1 MSYEADAMRALTIA
15 LRNSD
20 GLKYALK
27 DFNSNI
33 EVLKFLSIELAKANE
48 LEEIKLGLRRKED
61 YSYTDIFKNFSHKY
75 KDKNKIIV
83 NN

>member
-27 DFNSNI
+27 EFNSNI

-61 YSYTDIFKNFSHKY
+61 YSYKANIKTRTR
-75 KDKNKIIV
+75 
-83 NN
+83 

>member
-1 MSYEADAMRALTIA
+1 MSYETDAMRGLTMA

-48 LEEIKLGLRRKED
+48 LEEIKLGLRSKEE
-61 YSYTDIFKNFSHKY
+61 YSYKANIKTRTR
-75 KDKNKIIV
+75 
-83 NN
+83 

>member
-1 MSYEADAMRALTIA
+1 MSCETDAMRALTMA

-48 LEEIKLGLRRKED
+48 LEEIKLGLRSKEE
-61 YSYTDIFKNFSHKY
+61 YSYKANIKTRTR
-75 KDKNKIIV
+75 
-83 NN
+83 

>member
-48 LEEIKLGLRRKED
+48 LEEIKLGLRSKEE
-61 YSYTDIFKNFSHKY
+61 YSYKANIKTRTR
-75 KDKNKIIV
+75 
-83 NN
+83 

>member
-61 YSYTDIFKNFSHKY
+61 YSYKANIKTRTR
-75 KDKNKIIV
+75 
-83 NN
+83 

>member
-1 MSYEADAMRALTIA
+1 MSYETDVMRTLTMA

-33 EVLKFLSIELAKANE
+33 EVLKFLSVELAKANE
-48 LEEIKLGLRRKED
+48 LEEIKLGLRRNED
-61 YSYTDIFKNFSHKY
+61 YSYKANIKTRTR
-75 KDKNKIIV
+75 
-83 NN
+83 

>member
-1 MSYEADAMRALTIA
+1 MSYEADAMRALTMA

-48 LEEIKLGLRRKED
+48 LEEIKLGLRNREE
-61 YSYTDIFKNFSHKY
+61 YSYKANIKTRTR
-75 KDKNKIIV
+75 
-83 NN
+83 